1 MASFLF
7 NTAKVKLLQS
17 TFNLGNTTNLGVRLV
32 NYTGGPTATST
43 NTASVV
49 ADLAALNIPDASGV
63 TPVTGLYAEID
74 NPGNGEVIISF
85 NNSSGA
91 VTDNNP
97 ANGVTST
104 TWTSVTTTA
113 NGAVIY
119 SVTGNHVIAFID
131 FGSPK
136 SASNG
141 NFTINWDTTGVIGW
155 N

>member
-7 NTAKVKLLQS
+7 NTAKTKLLQS
-17 TFNLGNTTNLGVRLV
+17 TFNLGNTTQLGVRLV
-32 NYTGGPTATST
+32 NYSGTPTAGNT
-43 NTASVV
+43 NVV
-49 ADLAALNIPDASGV
+49 GIVSELAAANIPDASGV

-74 NPGNGEVIISF
+74 NPGTGEVIISF
-85 NNSSGA
+85 NNTSGA
-91 VTDNNP
+91 STDNNP

-131 FGSPK
+131 FGSPR

-141 NFTINWDTTGVIGW
+141 NFTINWDSTGVIGW

>member
-1 MASFLF
+1 MPSFMF
-7 NTAKVKLLQS
+7 NTAKTKLLQS

-32 NYTGGPTATST
+32 NYSGNPTAAST
-43 NTASVV
+43 NTAGVV
-49 ADLAALNIPDASGV
+49 GDLTALNIPDASGV
-63 TPVTGLYAEID
+63 SPVTGLYAEIS
-74 NPGNGEVIISF
+74 NPGTGEIIIAF
-85 NNSSGA
+85 NNTSGA
-91 VTDNNP
+91 TSDNNP

-104 TWTSVTTTA
+104 TWTNVTTTA

-131 FGSPK
+131 FGSAK